1 MNTPQDD
8 RSRQLQ
14 QLHRLRESEYQ
25 PGKPKPVYM
34 ISTTDPNFGLDVIK
48 RDNTPKPGFSWQ
60 WFANWQRAATFTL
73 DIEVDWSDSLFIAI
87 EFVIGIGF
95 QVGFALTVGR

>member
-1 MNTPQDD
+1 MELPDPDAIYLPIQRTPVTH
-8 RSRQLQ
+8 S
-14 QLHRLRESEYQ
+14 
-25 PGKPKPVYM
+25 P
-34 ISTTDPNFGLDVIK
+34 IAF
-48 RDNTPKPGFSWQ
+48 Q